1 MLESHARQAAR
12 ISSRPVY
19 VLRELVDLLRWERVV
34 LPVCTI
40 LQNMGRGALAFERKR
55 LAGSLEILDWKWEE
69 DRCTLRTDHSPENIT
84 RLLRFATG
92 LTKSKS
98 SDSVTATIA
107 KRARDARR
115 VFDYLRM
122 TDNSFP
128 RS

>member
-55 LAGSLEILDWKWEE
+55 LAGSLEILD
-69 DRCTLRTDHSPENIT
+69 
-84 RLLRFATG
+84 
-92 LTKSKS
+92 
-98 SDSVTATIA
+98 
-107 KRARDARR
+107 
-115 VFDYLRM
+115 
-122 TDNSFP
+122 
-128 RS
+128 